1 MDILLEETIA
11 PILET
16 ETGMEMEMVM
26 VAMETVVTA
35 TVEPVVETVAVAT
48 VEAVTVAVE
57 MVADLY
63 KSAYSDKNDYKIA
76 C

>member
-1 MDILLEETIA
+1 MLEETIVPTLVMVMVMA
-11 PILET
+11 T
-16 ETGMEMEMVM
+16 EMVM

-35 TVEPVVETVAVAT
+35 TVETVAVAT
-48 VEAVTVAVE
+48 VEVETGAVE
-57 MVADLY
+57 MAVDLY

>member
-1 MDILLEETIA
+1 MLEETIV
-11 PILET
+11 LT
-16 ETGMEMEMVM
+16 LEMVM
-26 VAMETVVTA
+26 ATETVMEMGVMETVATA
-35 TVEPVVETVAVAT
+35 TVVETVAVAT

-57 MVADLY
+57 MVVDLY